1 MATRKSTTKGA
12 ARAVARRNYPP
23 AVPWHAPASAAD
35 RRAQLLGE
43 FSDALDMVKTA
54 FTALGADERNTFTL
68 TVLQLAHEVLQKVY
82 AEIDRERLS
91 TSAVPATKPHI
102 AEVLNGPPYL
112 PARLNPVL
120 DEIGNRDGARH
131 RDFDHVIDDGPSRSD
146 TKLKG
151 GSGRKACRR
160 RRVR

>member
-54 FTALGADERNTFTL
+54 FTALQADERNTFTL
-68 TVLQLAHEVLQKVY
+68 TVLQLAFEILQKVY
-82 AEIDRERLS
+82 AEIDRD
-91 TSAVPATKPHI
+91 SASAAPAATPHI

-112 PARLNPVL
+112 PARLNPIL
-120 DEIGNRDGARH
+120 DEMGNREGARH
-131 RDFDHVIDDGPSRSD
+131 RDFDHVFDDGPSKGD
-146 TKLKG
+146 TKPKR
-151 GSGRKACRR
+151 GSRGKAQRR
-160 RRVR
+160 GRVR